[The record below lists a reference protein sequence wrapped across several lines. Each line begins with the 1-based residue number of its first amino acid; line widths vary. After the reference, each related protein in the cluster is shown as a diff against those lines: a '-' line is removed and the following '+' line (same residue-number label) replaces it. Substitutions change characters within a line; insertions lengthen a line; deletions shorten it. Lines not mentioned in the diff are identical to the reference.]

1 MRGDVLQAPGTKA
14 SVRDLKNGAKR
25 LTPGM
30 GGDPGGNPAV
40 QALKMQQGLQNETLS
55 GLQ

>member
-1 MRGDVLQAPGTKA
+1 MRGDVLQAPSTKA